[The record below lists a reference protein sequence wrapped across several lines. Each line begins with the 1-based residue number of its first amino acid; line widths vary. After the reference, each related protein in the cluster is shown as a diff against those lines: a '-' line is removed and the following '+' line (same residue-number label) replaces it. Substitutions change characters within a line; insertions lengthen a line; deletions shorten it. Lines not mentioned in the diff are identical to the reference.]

1 LADAVSCNRLVEM
14 EMDKEKITEVV
25 SFLKES
31 YVNSGISVEAIA
43 LFGSA
48 LTDRMTPDS
57 DLDLIVISTHFRNLD
72 LFERAKLALKPETE
86 TLKKFKI
93 PMDIINLSPEEFG
106 NAEMTIYQQSRIM
119 I

>member
-1 LADAVSCNRLVEM
+1 
-14 EMDKEKITEVV
+14 MDKATITEVI
-25 SFLKES
+25 SYLKES
-31 YVNSGISVEAIA
+31 YISSGISVEAIA

-72 LFERAKLALKPETE
+72 LFERAKLALKPET
-86 TLKKFKI
+86 LKKFKI